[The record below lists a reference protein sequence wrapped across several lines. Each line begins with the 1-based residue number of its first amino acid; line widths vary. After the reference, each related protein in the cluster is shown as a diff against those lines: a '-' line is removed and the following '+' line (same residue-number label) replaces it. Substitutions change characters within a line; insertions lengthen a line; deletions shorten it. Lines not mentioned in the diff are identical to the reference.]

1 MKSMNI
7 DELWAIKR
15 EMETVGRLAQRDMQ
29 LMEVV
34 GVLILMYRDTE
45 LEIERQV
52 LSYALVLLLEKR

>member
-1 MKSMNI
+1 MNI